1 MSRMKYDVFIS
12 YSRKDIDVANKF
24 REVRKFKEFS
34 EIGGKTSNPKLLK
47 LFKFPNLPITTHKSP
62 SLPIS
67 PQPLCDEIGNLYWEN
82 GWIIWQNQK

>member
-34 EIGGKTSNPKLLK
+34 G
-47 LFKFPNLPITTHKSP
+47 
-62 SLPIS
+62 IS
-67 PQPLCDEIGNLYWEN
+67 G
-82 GWIIWQNQK
+82 

>member
-1 MSRMKYDVFIS
+1 MKYDVFIS

-34 EIGGKTSNPKLLK
+34 EISGKTSNPKLLK

-62 SLPIS
+62 FLPSHYVMKLVIFM
-67 PQPLCDEIGNLYWEN
+67 GKK
-82 GWIIWQNQK
+82 GG